1 MKSSYLLT
9 NLLLSTGTGLMLH
22 QPVNATLS
30 SNLTVEIAGLSETKG
45 QVCLSLFSSGR
56 GFPDSKDDAVDTQC
70 VKITDK
76 LLEVT
81 FDNLEPRS
89 YAVAVFWD
97 DNEDG
102 QLNRNFLGIPTEKFG
117 FSSNPVIQTG
127 PPKFGE
133 SAVLVIGKNTR
144 ISIQLRSLL

>member
-9 NLLLSTGTGLMLH
+9 NLLLSTGTALMLH

-70 VKITDK
+70 VKITDQ

-81 FDNLEPRS
+81 FDNLEPKT

-117 FSSNPVIQTG
+117 FSSNPVIKTG

>member
-1 MKSSYLLT
+1 MKFSYLVT
-9 NLLLSTGTGLMLH
+9 NLLLSTGTALMLH
-22 QPVNATLS
+22 QPANGSLT
-30 SNLTVEIAGLSETKG
+30 SNLTVEIAGVSETKG

-56 GFPDSKDDAVDTQC
+56 GFPDSKDDAVNTQC

-81 FDNLEPRS
+81 FDNLEPRT

-97 DNEDG
+97 NNEDEE
-102 QLNRNFLGIPTEKFG
+102 LNRNFLGIPTEKFG
-117 FSSNPVIQTG
+117 FSSNPVIRTG

-133 SAVLVIGKNTR
+133 SAVMVVGKNTR
-144 ISIQLRSLL
+144 ISIQLQSLL

>member
-9 NLLLSTGTGLMLH
+9 NLLLSTETVLMLH
-22 QPVNATLS
+22 QPANATLS
-30 SNLTVEIAGLSETKG
+30 SNLTVEVEGLSNTKG
-45 QVCLSLFSSGR
+45 QVCFSLFSSGK
-56 GFPDSKDDAVDTQC
+56 GFPNSKDDAVNTQC
-70 VKITDK
+70 VKVTDK

-81 FDNLEPRS
+81 FDNLEPKT

-97 DNEDG
+97 DNEDEE
-102 QLNRNFLGIPTEKFG
+102 LNRNFLGIPTEKFG
-117 FSSNPVIQTG
+117 FSSNPVITTG

-133 SAVLVIGKNTR
+133 SAILVVGKNTR